1 MLKNY
6 FRIALRNLKTNR
18 TYALL
23 NIFGLGLGI
32 TGALLI
38 FIFLQYHLSTD
49 RHQPDFDRIYKLVL
63 DLHLDEG
70 IEHEQGSAY
79 AMATELSHGYSQI
92 ETVGFIAKS
101 VNVTLSATSEDG
113 IIKRFIE
120 KESVAYADQGYMQ
133 MFAFDLLQNNGRGL
147 MTEPFT
153 VVISNKTAL
162 KYFGTAE
169 VLGKTLRLDN
179 RSDLRIVGIMKD
191 QVHPT
196 DIGFNI
202 YISLP
207 TLKKLDASHWTD
219 DFGWISSKNFTFIK
233 ISEGSDP
240 VEIQKSIKANNAK
253 NYGANAKYYEHKLQ
267 PLSDVH
273 FNERYG
279 GQIRRS
285 ILWILAGVG
294 FFLLIIASINFINLA
309 TAQALK
315 RAKEIG
321 IRKVLGS
328 TQSQL
333 FWQFMAETALV
344 TMCSALVAILLTG
357 ILLPTL
363 NNWAHTQAFHFHML
377 FQLTVA
383 ACLFFTIAAVI
394 LFAGFYP
401 AIIISGFN
409 PVAAL
414 KSKPGTQQVGGIGLR
429 RSLITVQL
437 IIAQILVIS
446 TLVLVLQLKFFQN
459 ADLGFNQNAVL
470 TIPLPKSDTLQ
481 KTKDALYHDLLQ
493 YPDVKSISYQ
503 YEAPASTMGFGG
515 SVRFDNRVEWEKFVI
530 RNRFGDENYIS
541 TYQMPMLAGRSFSK
555 HSSTVEFVINEEL
568 MHRLGIRDPQLIL
581 GHRLEDGNSGFEGE
595 IVGIVKSFHL
605 KSLQEAVEPCAI
617 FAKPDMYKE
626 VAVKLDTK
634 NISQSIRHLH
644 EAWQKSYPDEV
655 FSYEFVN
662 EQIAR
667 FYEKE
672 EQLTTLIRTF
682 ALVAILICCL
692 GLYGMVS
699 FMVTQ
704 KTKEI
709 GVRKVL
715 GASITHIISLFGKE
729 FLILVSLAFLVAA
742 PIAWYAM
749 TNWLNH
755 FAYRISLDWWI
766 LASGGIIILLIT
778 LMTVGFKVVK
788 AALMN
793 PVKSLLMD

>member
-6 FRIALRNLKTNR
+6 FRIALRNLKINR
-18 TYALL
+18 TYALM
-23 NIFGLGLGI
+23 NIFGLGLGM
-32 TGALLI
+32 TGASLI

-49 RHQPDFDRIYKLVL
+49 RHQADFDRIYKLVL

-79 AMATELSHGYSQI
+79 AMATALSRDYSQI
-92 ETVGFIAKS
+92 ETVGFIGKKS
-101 VNVTLSATSEDG
+101 DVTLSATSEG
-113 IIKRFIE
+113 TVKRFIE
-120 KESVAYADQGYMQ
+120 KEGVAYADQGYMQ
-133 MFAFDLLQNNGRGL
+133 MFAFDWLQSTGSDL

-153 VVISNKTAL
+153 AVINEKSAL
-162 KYFGTAE
+162 KYFGTVD

-179 RSDLRIVGIMKD
+179 ANDLRIVGVIKN

-196 DIGFNI
+196 DLNFNI

-207 TLKKLDASHWTD
+207 TLKKLDTSHWTD
-219 DFGWISSKNFTFIK
+219 DFGWTSSKNFTFIK
-233 ISEGSDP
+233 VSEGSNP
-240 VEIQKSIKANNAK
+240 NEIQRAIKINKAK
-253 NYGANAKYYEHKLQ
+253 NFGANAKYYEHKLQ

-273 FNERYG
+273 FDERYG
-279 GQIRRS
+279 GQIRRT
-285 ILWILAGVG
+285 ILWILTGVG
-294 FFLLIIASINFINLA
+294 FFLLIIASINFINLS
-309 TAQALK
+309 TALALK

-321 IRKVLGS
+321 IRKMLGS

-333 FWQFMAETALV
+333 FWQFMTETTLV
-344 TMCSALVAILLTG
+344 TISAAVMALTLTAILL
-357 ILLPTL
+357 PEL
-363 NNWAHTQAFHFHML
+363 NHWLHTQAFHLYML
-377 FQLTVA
+377 FQLPVA
-383 ACLFFTIAAVI
+383 AFWFLATAAVV
-394 LFAGFYP
+394 LLAGFYP
-401 AIIISGFN
+401 AIIISGFD
-409 PVAAL
+409 PLAAL
-414 KSKPGTQQVGGIGLR
+414 KSKLGTQQAGGIGLR

-437 IIAQILVIS
+437 IIAQILVIG

-459 ADLGFNQNAVL
+459 ADLGFNQNAVI
-470 TIPLPKSDTLQ
+470 TIPLPKSDSLQ
-481 KTKDALYHDLLQ
+481 KTKDALRNNLLR
-493 YPDVKSISYQ
+493 YPDVKSVSYQ

-515 SVRFDNRVEWEKFVI
+515 SIRFDNRVEWEKFVI
-530 RNRFGDENYIS
+530 RNRFGDENYLS
-541 TYQMPMLAGRSFSK
+541 TYQIPLLAGRNYIKRDSV
-555 HSSTVEFVINEEL
+555 VEFVINQEL
-568 MHRLGIRDPQLIL
+568 MHRLGINDPQLIL
-581 GHRLEDGNSGFEGE
+581 GHQLEDGNSGFKGE
-595 IVGIVKSFHL
+595 IVGVVKSFHL
-605 KSLQEAVEPCAI
+605 KSLQEAIEPCAI

-634 NISQSIRHLH
+634 NLSQSIRHLH
-644 EAWQKSYPDEV
+644 EAWQTTNPDEV

-662 EQIAR
+662 EQIAH

-672 EQLTTLIRTF
+672 QQLTTLIRMF

-715 GASITHIISLFGKE
+715 GASVSNIVSLFGKE
-729 FLILVSLAFLVAA
+729 FLIMVSTAFLIAA
-742 PIAWYAM
+742 PIAWYTM

-755 FAYRISLDWWI
+755 FAYRINLDWWI
-766 LASGGIIILLIT
+766 LVSGGILILLIT
-778 LMTVGFKVVK
+778 LMTVGYKVIK